1 MNKLLQEEV
10 IQSTSFEPK
19 QIISTIFLTPKPDGT
34 HRMILNLKKLIG
46 SVKYEPKMDTGWK
59 VIRMMKNNCYIAS
72 IDIKD
77 AHDSVPIAD
86 TDQKYL
92 MFK

>member
-1 MNKLLQEEV
+1 MN
-10 IQSTSFEPK
+10 T
-19 QIISTIFLTPKPDGT
+19 
-34 HRMILNLKKLIG
+34 
-46 SVKYEPKMDTGWK
+46 KMDTCWK
-59 VIRMMKNNCYIAS
+59 VIRMMKNNCCIAS

-77 AHDSVPIAD
+77 AHDSVPVAD

>member
-1 MNKLLQEEV
+1 MGQWSMN
-10 IQSTSFEPK
+10 T
-19 QIISTIFLTPKPDGT
+19 
-34 HRMILNLKKLIG
+34 
-46 SVKYEPKMDTGWK
+46 KMDTRWK

-92 MFK
+92 MFKWRGIPYKFICFPSGLA